1 MNLSETLKDTSMR
14 ISNQVNINKTLPT
27 FRNSK
32 DMSNDSRSQLMAS
45 VEGKDAEN
53 YQFREDTSNL
63 ENLKE

>member
-1 MNLSETLKDTSMR
+1 MR

-53 YQFREDTSNL
+53 NQFREDTSNL